1 MTAYSSAPARIRFR
15 GSPPG
20 ADGYIP
26 RRYQDVAGAELS
38 ARLDIPGARE
48 PMALRVVPRAA
59 GDAAT
64 RLHLRLSMS
73 TPVGTYLGTLKMGG
87 EEHPI
92 EVRVDGHS
100 DLGFSPSHLT
110 LMASPGDEEIVDLTV
125 VNRGNLPVSLE
136 LMDGDAIPNAL
147 QALHERPRADAKGAK
162 GRDPVARVAERI
174 APHLA
179 TLPVEILGGAGVLRA
194 GELRELRVKVSY
206 PKKLAP
212 GRSYIAVWPLA
223 NQQFYIVA
231 VHVRPA
237 ASTDEQVS

>member
-1 MTAYSSAPARIRFR
+1 MTVYPDGPERIRFR

-20 ADGYIP
+20 ADGYLP
-26 RRYQDVAGAELS
+26 RRYQEVLGAELS
-38 ARLDIPGARE
+38 ARLDIPGASE
-48 PMALRVVPRAA
+48 PTAVRVVPRAA

-73 TPVGTYLGTLKMGG
+73 TPVGTYQGTLRIGA

-110 LMASPGDEEIVDLTV
+110 LMATPGGEETVDLTV
-125 VNRGNLPVSLE
+125 VNRGNLAVAIPDELSLE
-136 LMDGDAIPNAL
+136 LMDGDAIPQAL
-147 QALHERPRADAKGAK
+147 KALHERPKP
-162 GRDPVARVAERI
+162 RDPLSRMADRI
-174 APHLA
+174 AQHIV
-179 TLPVEILGGAGVLRA
+179 TLPVTIVEGSGVLQA
-194 GELRELRVKVSY
+194 GEMRELRVHVSY
-206 PKKLAP
+206 AKSLEA
-212 GRSYIAVWPLA
+212 GRSYVAVWPLA

-231 VHVRPA
+231 VHVRPR